1 MVAQIKTS
9 HPDLP
14 HHFRTHNNT
23 TTTMFAIASALTI
36 RPAVKVTARKAV
48 KVSAFYDPDQY
59 DHDANSGRGSGFVAT
74 QARPT
79 AKAASVSY
87 AAKPTRVTRGADGVV
102 YDPDQFDADANV
114 RSNAVAYKPAG
125 GAARAPRGCL
135 RLRRCQALAR
145 DPRQGRRHLR
155 PGPVRSQPVN
165 GRIESADELSGGID
179 RPIFK
184 QLAPRSPLGGD
195 ERTHGR
201 RDLHLGTS
209 SRITQPVFSSHWAI
223 SLISAPLKVRV

>member
-1 MVAQIKTS
+1 MVSSVPIGPRFTIFLNLVAQIKTS

-102 YDPDQFDADANV
+102 YDPDQFDPDANQ
-114 RSNAVAYKPAG
+114 RSG
-125 GAARAPRGCL
+125 GAAVRPAGATAQASVGSNTKNPRF
-135 RLRRCQALAR
+135 ALLFDCDGVIVETEELHRKAYNASFKHF
-145 DPRQGRRHLR
+145 GLVI
-155 PGPVRSQPVN
+155 PGKGKVEWSV
-165 GRIESADELSGGID
+165 EYYL
-179 RPIFK
+179 
-184 QLAPRSPLGGD
+184 
-195 ERTHGR
+195 
-201 RDLHLGTS
+201 
-209 SRITQPVFSSHWAI
+209 
-223 SLISAPLKVRV
+223 SLIHI